1 MDLKQISKWVVITGA
16 IIIFSIKLVIRPL
29 RLFDDPLRFLLG
41 IAPNLIGS
49 FLIPFGAWWF
59 FSGQNYLLARIFHIR
74 SNYDLRVVCIL
85 GFIMLVFNEYLQLIP
100 VFGRTFDY
108 YDIIFSGVGLITS
121 YFVFARIRQQAM
133 AEAI

>member
-1 MDLKQISKWVVITGA
+1 MELKQISKRVVIIGA
-16 IIIFSIKLVIRPL
+16 IIILLIKLVIRPL
-29 RLFDDPLRFLLG
+29 RLFDDPIRFFLG
-41 IAPNLIGS
+41 IAPNLLGS

-108 YDIIFSGVGLITS
+108 YDIIFSGVGLTTS
-121 YFVFARIRQQAM
+121 YFVFAKIRQQTIVQAT
-133 AEAI
+133 